1 VDGIGYSPDKML
13 QARILSYPDAQR
25 YRLGT
30 NYEQIP
36 VNRCPFATNNYQRD
50 GQMRTDGN
58 GRGNYFPNSF
68 DEMQIDQA
76 YKEPSEV
83 NSRLQTGTIVI
94 VKGKRS
100 FLPTGK
106 SI

>member
-1 VDGIGYSPDKML
+1 L

-36 VNRCPFATNNYQRD
+36 VNRCPLQPTITSVTGKCA
-50 GQMRTDGN
+50 RTEMEGN
-58 GRGNYFPNSF
+58 PNFPNSF

-76 YKEPSEV
+76 YKEPLLRSIAV
-83 NSRLQTGTIVI
+83 LQTGTINCE
-94 VKGKRS
+94 GKTII
-100 FLPTGK
+100 LPTGK

>member
-1 VDGIGYSPDKML
+1 M
-13 QARILSYPDAQR
+13 
-25 YRLGT
+25 
-30 NYEQIP
+30 E
-36 VNRCPFATNNYQRD
+36 
-50 GQMRTDGN
+50 GN
-58 GRGNYFPNSF
+58 PNYFPNSF

-76 YKEPSEV
+76 YKEPLLRSIAV
-83 NSRLQTGTIVI
+83 LQTGTIVI